1 MVRVVYKR
9 FEPRGSAIEL
19 MRTTA
24 PEVLVHGPAG
34 TGKSFA
40 YGHLLN
46 AIASTVPNVRIL
58 VVRKTMTSLRESWQ
72 VTFEQKVLTPNHP
85 ALRGPSRH
93 VRTHYDYPNGS
104 TIVLGGMD
112 NKTRIFSTEYD
123 IIYVNEA
130 IEFTEDE
137 WESLG
142 RALRNN
148 VLDYQQLC
156 GDTNPGGANHWLKRR
171 MDKGLTF
178 GIASRHEDNP
188 SLTPEYMLRLA
199 SMTGPRRDRLYLGLW
214 RSSEGLVYPMW
225 DPHVH
230 MVNLELERD
239 DEGNVIRWDGFP
251 RDKSGRLQLASYFG
265 AIDWGFS
272 NPGCFQVWGV
282 DYDGRLY
289 RVAEWYAKE
298 KTVDWWAERVYR
310 ADEEY
315 ALTTVVCDHDPNN
328 IAILNSRLSRK
339 HGRPTKGLARP
350 TLKAKPKNSGWQLL
364 RDAMLPAGDGLPRWF
379 LVRDALRER
388 DQELDEA
395 GRPCCL
401 EEELDD
407 YVLKPVEDDDP
418 IARAE
423 QEDPTCPNHACDTAM
438 YAGLNFFAS
447 NPVPKLKHQEYRP
460 NSAAD
465 ILDHAGK
472 KRRAQKA
479 QRHRNAG

>member
-1 MVRVVYKR
+1 MVRVVFKEFR
-9 FEPRGSAIEL
+9 PLGGALEA
-19 MRTTA
+19 MRCTR
-24 PEVLVHGPAG
+24 PEVLMHGPAG
-34 TGKSFA
+34 TGKSRA
-40 YGHLLN
+40 YGELLHT
-46 AIASTVPNVRIL
+46 IAETVPGVRIL

-72 VTFEQKVLTPNHP
+72 VTFEQKVLPSDHP

-123 IIYVNEA
+123 VIYVNEA
-130 IEFTEDE
+130 IELIEDE
-137 WESLG
+137 WESLH
-142 RALRNN
+142 RALRNG
-148 VLDYQQLC
+148 VLAFQQLC

-171 MDKGLTF
+171 MDKGQTHS
-178 GIASRHEDNP
+178 IESRHEDNP
-188 SLTPEYMLRLA
+188 SLTPEYLTRL
-199 SMTGPRRDRLYLGLW
+199 SNLTGPRRDRLYLGLW

-230 MVNLELERD
+230 MVNLDATRDERGKV
-239 DEGNVIRWDGFP
+239 EWDGLP
-251 RDKSGRLQLASYFG
+251 RDERGRLKLANYFG

-289 RVAEWYAKE
+289 RVAEWYSRE
-298 KTVDWWAERVYR
+298 KTVDWWAERVYQ

-315 ALTTVVCDHDPNN
+315 ALSAVVCDHDPNN
-328 IAILNSRLSRK
+328 IAILNARLSRK
-339 HGRPTKGLARP
+339 HGRPTSQLARA

-364 RDAMLPAGDGLPRWF
+364 RDAMLPAGDGKPRWF

-388 DQELDEA
+388 DRELDEA
-395 GRPCCL
+395 GKPCCL

-407 YVLKPVEDDDP
+407 YVLKPVEADDP

-423 QEDPTCPNHACDTAM
+423 QEDPACPNHAADTAM
-438 YAGLNFFAS
+438 YAGLHYFAS
-447 NPVPKLKHQEYRP
+447 NPVPKLKYQEYRP

-465 ILDHAGK
+465 VLDHAGK
-472 KRRAQKA
+472 RRRAKKA
-479 QRHRNAG
+479 EVNRDAG